1 MAGRAY
7 QGQFTRQLS
16 FDEPR
21 AETYNHR
28 WFFVRDEN
36 MAVLLTIVIVLII
49 IILVLLTFLL
59 TGSSADRKEISTQS
73 ASITLLQQQ
82 LEAIR
87 ASQTTFGE
95 TVEKNLQAGQQN
107 VDKHLLASKETLE
120 KLQHQLGKLKSDS
133 ERMLQV
139 GADVRSLQD
148 ILKAPKLRGQLGEWS
163 LENLLEEILPKGG
176 FKLQYQF
183 KNGKTVDALVQ
194 MPEYSVP
201 IDAKF
206 PLPSFEAMINAK
218 TDDEKGKKRRDFQRD
233 VVNRIDE
240 IASKYINPDEGTL
253 DFALMYIPAENVYY
267 ETIIKYESD
276 KTDILR
282 YSLDRKVIP
291 VSPNLL
297 YAYLMTIVMGLHG
310 LQIEK
315 QAAQIRQNLGKLAG
329 SFSAFTENWEILGK
343 HLRHS
348 QSQYD
353 EGQTKL
359 NKFTME
365 LDQIQSNDTE
375 NS

>member
-1 MAGRAY
+1 MAA
-7 QGQFTRQLS
+7 LI
-16 FDEPR
+16 
-21 AETYNHR
+21 
-28 WFFVRDEN
+28 
-36 MAVLLTIVIVLII
+36 TILIVLILLT
-49 IILVLLTFLL
+49 LVLLAILV
-59 TGSSADRKEISTQS
+59 TGSSANRREIATQS
-73 ASITLLQQQ
+73 SSIGLLQQQ

-87 ASQTTFGE
+87 TSQTTFGE
-95 TVEKNLQAGQQN
+95 TVEKNLQAGRQS
-107 VDKHLLASKETLE
+107 VDKHLLSSKETLE
-120 KLQHQLGKLKSDS
+120 KLQNQLGKLKGDS
-133 ERMLQV
+133 ERMLQL

-148 ILKAPKLRGQLGEWS
+148 ILKAPKLRGQLGEQS
-163 LENLLEEILPKGG
+163 LEKLLREILPADS

-183 KNGKTVDALVQ
+183 KNGKIVDCLVQ
-194 MPEYSVP
+194 MPDYSVP

-206 PLPSFEAMINAK
+206 PLPGFEAMIKADRDEEKAK
-218 TDDEKGKKRRDFQRD
+218 LRRQFQAD
-233 VVNRIDE
+233 VTRHIDK
-240 IASKYINPDEGTL
+240 IAANYINPDEGTL

-282 YSLDRKVIP
+282 YALDKKVIP

-329 SFSAFTENWEILGK
+329 SFAAFSENWEILGK
-343 HLRHS
+343 HLRNARG
-348 QSQYD
+348 QYD
-353 EGQTKL
+353 EAQTKL
-359 NKFTME
+359 NKFTIQ

>member
-1 MAGRAY
+1 M
-7 QGQFTRQLS
+7 TI
-16 FDEPR
+16 
-21 AETYNHR
+21 
-28 WFFVRDEN
+28 
-36 MAVLLTIVIVLII
+36 LLTILIVLVI
-49 IILVLLTFLL
+49 IILVLLAFLL

-87 ASQTTFGE
+87 TSQTTFGE
-95 TVEKNLQAGQQN
+95 TVQKNLQAGRQS

-120 KLQHQLGKLKSDS
+120 KLQNQLGTLKGDS
-133 ERMLQV
+133 ERMLQL
-139 GADVRSLQD
+139 GAAVRSLQD
-148 ILKAPKLRGQLGEWS
+148 VLKAPKLRGQLGEQS
-163 LENLLEEILPKGG
+163 LEKLLREILPADS
-176 FKLQYQF
+176 FTLQYQF
-183 KNGKTVDALVQ
+183 KNGKTVDALAQ
-194 MPEYSVP
+194 MPDYSVP

-206 PLPSFEAMINAK
+206 PLPSFEAMIKAEN
-218 TDDEKGKKRRDFQRD
+218 DEEKGKKRRDFQKD

-240 IASKYINPDEGTL
+240 IASKYINPEEGTL

-343 HLRHS
+343 HLRNA
-348 QSQYD
+348 QGQYD

-365 LDQIQSNDTE
+365 LDQIQGGNEGEITTD
-375 NS
+375 NI

>member
-1 MAGRAY
+1 MII
-7 QGQFTRQLS
+7 
-16 FDEPR
+16 
-21 AETYNHR
+21 
-28 WFFVRDEN
+28 
-36 MAVLLTIVIVLII
+36 LLTILVIGVIT
-49 IILVLLTFLL
+49 ILVLLAFML
-59 TGSSADRKEISTQS
+59 TSSSADRKEISTQS

-95 TVEKNLQAGQQN
+95 TVQKNLQAGRQS

-120 KLQHQLGKLKSDS
+120 KLQNQLGTLKGDS
-133 ERMLQV
+133 ERMLQLGV
-139 GADVRSLQD
+139 DVRNLQD
-148 ILKAPKLRGQLGEWS
+148 ILKDPKLRGLLGEQS
-163 LENLLEEILPKGG
+163 LEKLLREILPADS
-176 FKLQYQF
+176 FTLQHQF
-183 KNGKTVDALVQ
+183 KNGKTVDALAR
-194 MPEYSVP
+194 MPDYSVP

-206 PLPSFEAMINAK
+206 PLQNFEAMIKAG
-218 TDDEKGKKRRDFQRD
+218 TDEEKEKKRRVFQKD

-240 IASKYINPDEGTL
+240 IASKYINPEEGTL

-267 ETIIKYESD
+267 ETIVKYESD
-276 KTDILR
+276 RTDILR

-329 SFSAFTENWEILGK
+329 SFTSFTENWEILGK
-343 HLRHS
+343 HLRNA
-348 QSQYD
+348 QGQYD

-359 NKFTME
+359 NRFTLE
-365 LDQIQSNDTE
+365 LDQIQGGNEDKITTD
-375 NS
+375 NI

>member
-1 MAGRAY
+1 MRLL
-7 QGQFTRQLS
+7 T
-16 FDEPR
+16 FDEHR

-28 WFFVRDEN
+28 WIFVRDEN
-36 MAVLLTIVIVLII
+36 MAVLLTIVIVLIV

-59 TGSSADRKEISTQS
+59 MGSSADRKEISTQS

-107 VDKHLLASKETLE
+107 VDKHLFASKETLE

-148 ILKAPKLRGQLGEWS
+148 ILKAPKLRGQLGEQS
-163 LENLLEEILPKGG
+163 LEKLLREILPADS
-176 FKLQYQF
+176 FTLQYQF
-183 KNGKTVDALVQ
+183 KNGKIVDCLVQ
-194 MPEYSVP
+194 MPDYSVP

-206 PLPSFEAMINAK
+206 PLPSFEAMIKAAG
-218 TDDEKGKKRRDFQRD
+218 DDEKAKLRRQFQTD
-233 VVNRIDE
+233 VTKHIDK
-240 IASKYINPDEGTL
+240 IAANYINPDEGTL

-282 YSLDRKVIP
+282 YSLDKKVIP

-343 HLRHS
+343 HLRNA
-348 QSQYD
+348 QGQYD

-365 LDQIQSNDTE
+365 LDQIQTDDEGETTTDNI
-375 NS
+375 